1 MVTSDTKP
9 DWSQTRGRGIAT
21 LGTDVNVGQGVDEG
35 RSVGYGLAVAVW
47 IIVAVLVATFA
58 AIFVS
63 GASGMVSSAPG
74 VVPGESGAAC
84 CKIPLTE
91 DGTMQAAV
99 NKSTMIESI
108 KMRWLK
114 YAFMKLAPFLW
125 RMYEQ
130 MQGRIP

>member
-1 MVTSDTKP
+1 M
-9 DWSQTRGRGIAT
+9 
-21 LGTDVNVGQGVDEG
+21 GQGVEEG
-35 RSVGYGLAVAVW
+35 RSVGYGLAVAVG
-47 IIVAVLVATFA
+47 IIVAVLVAAFA
-58 AIFVS
+58 AIFVA

-99 NKSTMIESI
+99 NKSTMIENI
-108 KMRWLK
+108 KMRWVEF
-114 YAFMKLAPFLW
+114 AFMKLAPFLR

-130 MQGRIP
+130 EQVEYIKYSTLPKKYRFRYNFAKELS